1 MQRAL
6 AEEQLTTQSHTQLL
20 SSYQWL
26 CLQSL
31 HGNVASGAYD
41 QCTPRFSGR
50 ILHGSNWTRWR
61 LLLHGL
67 ATCFH
72 YLQLL
77 CSTLHTSTAQLCTNW
92 TWLTASASQH
102 LTAQW
107 GMLFSLLAKWL
118 LFWKGWARL
127 GYVPTAHH
135 AKSSRLDLHF
145 LNVFSSLSCSTKQSC
160 LQCAGAQV
168 PRHSIRTLEVDD

>member
-1 MQRAL
+1 MKRTPGLYDFAMQRAL
-6 AEEQLTTQSHTQLL
+6 AEEQLITQSHTQLL

-72 YLQLL
+72 YLRL
-77 CSTLHTSTAQLCTNW
+77 LCTNFAYLNRA
-92 TWLTASASQH
+92 TLHKLDLAHSISISASH
-102 LTAQW
+102 SSVRYA
-107 GMLFSLLAKWL
+107 LLAACQMAAVLK
-118 LFWKGWARL
+118 RL
-127 GYVPTAHH
+127 GAIGIHSH
-135 AKSSRLDLHF
+135 SSPCKIF
-145 LNVFSSLSCSTKQSC
+145 QT
-160 LQCAGAQV
+160 
-168 PRHSIRTLEVDD
+168 